1 MLVSDAFRLQ
11 VQRGFLG
18 KRQSWWFHARG
29 RTQANAGLIKYT
41 CLKMGPS
48 AEGRLRTL
56 WLHRWQKTCVNPREA
71 QVCILGSFGAPE
83 SVLPENP
90 QKIMFPGY

>member
-29 RTQANAGLIKYT
+29 RTWANAGLIKYT
-41 CLKMGPS
+41 CLKMETS
-48 AEGRLRTL
+48 VEGRFRAL
-56 WLHRWQKTCVNPREA
+56 WLHRRQKTCMNPREA
-71 QVCILGSFGAPE
+71 QVCILEGFGAPE

-90 QKIMFPGY
+90 QEIMFPGY